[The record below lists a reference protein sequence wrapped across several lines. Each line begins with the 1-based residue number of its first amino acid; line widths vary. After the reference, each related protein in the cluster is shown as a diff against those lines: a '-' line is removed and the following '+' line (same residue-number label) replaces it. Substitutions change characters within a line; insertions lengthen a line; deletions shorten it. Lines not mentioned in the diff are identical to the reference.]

1 MQHKRIPYAEFYDY
15 DRLEKAAHDLHWE
28 ETEENE
34 ILLINLHNQLVW
46 HLYRFDK
53 DPRADA
59 ILYAVIE
66 AILGEKAADITDVP
80 WELRCVWEGGKRANV
95 FEWNSCKR
103 WSPTAVLD
111 AGADHTHQGKSVV
124 CSWKDYRKR
133 HESHRKVDEQGC
145 YG

>member
-95 FEWNSCKR
+95 FEWNSRKW
-103 WSPTAVLD
+103 WSATAVLD
-111 AGADHTHQGKSVV
+111 TGADYAHQGKSVV

-133 HESHRKVDEQGC
+133 YESHRKVDE
-145 YG
+145 

>member
-15 DRLEKAAHDLHWE
+15 DRLEKAAQDLHWE

-80 WELRCVWEGGKRANV
+80 WELRCVWEGGDKGGLDGNHCGSEHTVGTDWLLFLAHRA
-95 FEWNSCKR
+95 E
-103 WSPTAVLD
+103 
-111 AGADHTHQGKSVV
+111 HTEACRQRKS
-124 CSWKDYRKR
+124 RA
-133 HESHRKVDEQGC
+133 
-145 YG
+145 